1 MIDLTYEAD
10 ISRANPSCIFFLLD
24 QSGSMADPLGGDET
38 TRKADGASDAINRLL
53 GNLVVKC
60 TKSEGVRDYYYVSV
74 IGYGGDVGPRL
85 GGALSGREIVSI
97 SELANSPLRVEDKKR
112 KVQDGAGG
120 LVEESVKFPVW
131 FDPVAD
137 QGTPMCE
144 ALRLTKRLLQP
155 WVSEHPACFPPI
167 VINITD
173 GEATDGDPSGPAD
186 EVKAI
191 ASSDGNVLLF
201 NVHLSSQRAPLPIL
215 FPDNDALPDLF
226 AKSLFSISSALPPHI
241 LTAAKQEGMKV
252 SDGSR
257 GFAFNVKMVEL
268 ISFLD
273 IGTRP
278 TGLR

>member
-1 MIDLTYEAD
+1 MPYEAEV
-10 ISRANPSCIFFLLD
+10 SRANPSCIFFLLD
-24 QSGSMADPLGGDET
+24 QSGSMSDPFGGGET
-38 TRKADGASDAINRLL
+38 ALRKADGASDAINRLL
-53 GNLVVKC
+53 SNLVIKC

-97 SELANSPLRVEDKKR
+97 SELANSPLRVEDRKR

-120 LVEESVKFPVW
+120 LVEEKVKFPTW

-137 QGTPMCE
+137 KGTPMCD

-155 WVSEHPACFPPI
+155 WVAEHPACFPPI

-173 GEATDGDPSGPAD
+173 GEATDGDPSNPAD
-186 EVKAI
+186 DVRSI
-191 ASSDGNVLLF
+191 TSNDGNALLF
-201 NVHLSSQRAPLPIL
+201 NIHLSSQRAPPIV
-215 FPDNDALPDLF
+215 FPDNDAGLPDQF
-226 AKSLFSISSALPPHI
+226 AKSLFQISSALPPHI
-241 LTAAKQEGMKV
+241 ISAAKQEGIQV

-257 GFAFNVKMVEL
+257 GFVFNAGMVEL
-268 ISFLD
+268 INFLD

>member
-1 MIDLTYEAD
+1 MPYDAEV
-10 ISRANPSCIFFLLD
+10 SRGNPSCIFFLLD
-24 QSGSMADPLGGDET
+24 QSGSMADPFGGGEASL
-38 TRKADGASDAINRLL
+38 RKADGASDAINKLL
-53 GNLVVKC
+53 SNLVIKC

-74 IGYGGDVGPRL
+74 IGYGGGVGPRL
-85 GGALSGREIVSI
+85 GGALTGREVVSI
-97 SELANSPLRVEDKKR
+97 SELANSPLRVEDRKR

-120 LVEESVKFPVW
+120 LVEENVKFPVW

-144 ALRLTKRLLQP
+144 ALRLTKKLLEP
-155 WVSEHPACFPPI
+155 WVEQHSACFPPI

-186 EVKAI
+186 EVRTI
-191 ASSDGNVLLF
+191 VSTDGNVLLF
-201 NVHLSSQRAPLPIL
+201 NVHLSSQQATPIV
-215 FPDNDALPDLF
+215 FPDNDALPDQF
-226 AKSLFSISSALPPHI
+226 AKALFRISSPLPPHMAA
-241 LTAAKQEGMKV
+241 AAKSEGISV

-257 GFAFNVKMVEL
+257 GFVFNASMVEL
-268 ISFLD
+268 INFLD